1 MNRPSDEA
9 IVHGCLILALC
20 AYGFLRAFNFAVVF
34 GIVAILL
41 IHYRR
46 DFLPERK
53 APAGLKPGDLRFE
66 FEFDQLKEKVNQLS
80 ALIAFKTGMA
90 GRAAPGAPQGV
101 QPGAR

>member
-20 AYGFLRAFNFAVVF
+20 VYGFLRGFNFAVVF
-34 GIVAILL
+34 GIVAVLL

-53 APAGLKPGDLRFE
+53 QTAGTQVGDARFDFE
-66 FEFDQLKEKVNQLS
+66 FNQLKEKVNQLS
-80 ALIAFKTGMA
+80 ALIAFKTGLA
-90 GRAAPGAPQGV
+90 GRTPGAPQGV